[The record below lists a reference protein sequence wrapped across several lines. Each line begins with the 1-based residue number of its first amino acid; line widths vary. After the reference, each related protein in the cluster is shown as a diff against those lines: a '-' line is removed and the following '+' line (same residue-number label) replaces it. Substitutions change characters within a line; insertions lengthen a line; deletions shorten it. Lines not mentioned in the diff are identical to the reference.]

1 MEALLTMAIQILF
14 WLIRLL
20 PARIAGGLG
29 AGLGRM
35 GYLVDKRHREI
46 ALRNVQRV
54 FPERGQTFQK
64 RIARESFAELGRVIF
79 EMPHV
84 FLRPE
89 DFIRSHLH
97 ISGGDHLRKA
107 ANLGKGVIFIGCHQ
121 ANWEVGAMVP
131 ALLGYPCHNMYRTIR
146 PKAADVYLRQLRAR
160 FGIIMHARLDSTV
173 WIPRA
178 LKMNSCVGFMFDQH
192 VSEEFGV
199 AAPFMGHPA
208 STTTFPAQLAVKR
221 DVPIIPITAFR
232 KGRSF
237 KFDVQIHPM
246 IRPSREDLEAGK
258 ESAILRVTTRANQV
272 LGDTIQKQPEC
283 WLWSH
288 RRWRTLEHETVS
300 YGMAHDAP

>member
-1 MEALLTMAIQILF
+1 MAIQTLF

-35 GYLVDKRHREI
+35 GYLIDKRHREI

-54 FPERGQTFQK
+54 FPERDRSSQK

-84 FLRPE
+84 FLRSE
-89 DFIRSHLH
+89 DFIRSCLH
-97 ISGGDHLRKA
+97 ISGSDHLRKA
-107 ANLGKGVIFIGCHQ
+107 ANLGKGVIVIGCHQ
-121 ANWEVGAMVP
+121 ANWEMGAMVP
-131 ALLGYPCHNMYRTIR
+131 ALLGYTSHNMYRSIR
-146 PKAADVYLRQLRAR
+146 PKAADDHLRQWRSR
-160 FGIIMHARLDSTV
+160 FGTIMHARLDSSI
-173 WIPRA
+173 WISRA
-178 LKMNSCVGFMFDQH
+178 LKLNSCVGFMLDQH
-192 VSEEFGV
+192 VSEEFGI

-208 STTTFPAQLAVKR
+208 STTIFPAQLAMKR
-221 DVPIIPITAFR
+221 GIPIVPITAFR
-232 KGRSF
+232 RGRGF
-237 KFDVQIHPM
+237 QFDIRIHPM
-246 IRPSREDLEAGK
+246 IRPDREDLEAGK
-258 ESAILRVTTRANQV
+258 ENTILKLTTRANQV
-272 LGDTIQKQPEC
+272 LGDAIQKQPEC